1 MAEYEKYHSQQD
13 KTEALQEK
21 WQKQMRDFEEAT
33 QKALSELQSLAESRL
48 NTKSLEIQRLFD
60 ELKDQEHEFEE
71 MIKQNEQDIDTEMLM
86 STSRY
91 EKRLRAEREEG
102 ARLKGE
108 NGIMRKKFDTLNK
121 DIDDNRAE
129 IQRMKENSKK
139 LDGVIQLLEKEILQL
154 RKEMSERDE
163 HIQDKERKVYD
174 LKKRNQELEKY
185 KFVLD
190 FRIKDLKEQVE
201 PRENHISEMNHQIH
215 DINSE
220 LKHLDNRKVSFER
233 KIENY
238 NKLLC
243 ETKERAVKGHR
254 KAQRITRYTKA
265 MKSDLEDV
273 IRYFQDGDVLKVC
286 YY

>member
-13 KTEALQEK
+13 KTGALQEK
-21 WQKQMRDFEEAT
+21 WQKQMRDFEAST
-33 QKALSELQSLAESRL
+33 QKALSELQSIAESRL
-48 NTKSLEIQRLFD
+48 NTKSLEIQRLFG

-71 MIKQNEQDIDTEMLM
+71 MVKQNEQDIDTELLM
-86 STSRY
+86 CTSRY
-91 EKRLRAEREEG
+91 EKHLRAEREEG

-108 NGIMRKKFDTLNK
+108 NGIMRKKFNTLNK
-121 DIDDNRAE
+121 DIEDNRAV

-139 LDGVIQLLEKEILQL
+139 LDGVIQVFEKEILQL
-154 RKEMSERDE
+154 RKEMADRDE

-201 PRENHISEMNHQIH
+201 PRENHITEMNHQIH
-215 DINSE
+215 GINSE
-220 LKHLDNRKVSFER
+220 LKHLDLRKVSSER

-238 NKLLC
+238 NELLS
-243 ETKERAVKGHR
+243 ETKDRAVKGHR
-254 KAQRITRYTKA
+254 KAQRILRYTKA

-273 IRYFQDGDVLKVC
+273 MRYFQDGDVLKV
-286 YY
+286 